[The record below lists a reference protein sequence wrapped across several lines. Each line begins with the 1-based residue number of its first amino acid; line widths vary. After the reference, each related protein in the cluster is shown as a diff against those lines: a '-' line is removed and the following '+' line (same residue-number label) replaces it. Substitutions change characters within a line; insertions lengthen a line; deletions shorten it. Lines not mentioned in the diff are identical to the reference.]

1 MGPGTAL
8 LSALQEGS
16 FASAMRDSIWLYP
29 LVETIHI
36 FGFAILV
43 GSIVMFDLRV
53 LGISKRISVR
63 LLARHL
69 LPWSLAALLLIV
81 PTGTLMFASDAV
93 ELVGNRAFVSKMMLL
108 MLAATNAAAFHVGSF
123 RKVERWD
130 EDTAAPPGARLHALA
145 SILIWAGVI
154 TCGRMIAYV

>member
-1 MGPGTAL
+1 MSPGAAL

-29 LVETIHI
+29 LIEIIHI

-43 GSIVMFDLRV
+43 GAVVMFDLRV

-69 LPWSLAALLLIV
+69 LPWSLAALLLH
-81 PTGTLMFASDAV
+81 
-93 ELVGNRAFVSKMMLL
+93 
-108 MLAATNAAAFHVGSF
+108 AA
-123 RKVERWD
+123 
-130 EDTAAPPGARLHALA
+130 A
-145 SILIWAGVI
+145 SILIWAGVVA
-154 TCGRMIAYV
+154 CGRMIAYV